1 MCCLEQRG
9 DFFIREACDAAA
21 DASDEER
28 QFRVLLGEC
37 DELVHIRTDGVH
49 AALHRGDG
57 IALTLQAN
65 ALTHDGS
72 KLAVGD
78 VGRTAA
84 VHSLQIAA
92 EDENLVRL
100 QRCDTLGRSTLARQE
115 LWCYSLIH
123 KQSQFWVQIYE
134 LNSINGWN
142 HTKKDWQRLH
152 L

>member
-1 MCCLEQRG
+1 MRLCKQRG

-92 EDENLVRL
+92 EDEDFVRL
-100 QRCDTLGRSTLARQE
+100 QRCDK
-115 LWCYSLIH
+115 LWCYSIIH